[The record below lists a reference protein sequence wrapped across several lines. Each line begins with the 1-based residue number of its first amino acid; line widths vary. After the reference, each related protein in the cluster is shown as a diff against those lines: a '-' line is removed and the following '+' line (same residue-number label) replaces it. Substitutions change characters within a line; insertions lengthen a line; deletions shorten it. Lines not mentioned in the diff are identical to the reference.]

1 MMNKN
6 IPKYSLIIVFLI
18 ALYNLLSHSYFQ
30 LKYGNGFFFDIR
42 IATIIIVA
50 YLAFLVTKT
59 DIFFNLK
66 LKKVLVIGLLYGL
79 IVGSIDDFSY
89 LLNDLIF
96 FRRMEFESHY
106 VYQVICT
113 ILFTFCSVIL
123 ISKIRKT
130 KYSFKELLICLICFV
145 IVCSVFHYIYRLIS
159 SLFDPNDGIVGVGV
173 HSPLPF
179 YNPFISYFSFK
190 NMNLG
195 SILFFMISSPAIS
208 LLFVIYVYS
217 SYVLFLNYNKKGFYS
232 LIPIKKD
239 LVFLK
244 ISKKPT
250 WWLIFLLIPFVRII
264 PKYFIHLELAKQHNK
279 EASYALGMT
288 LIPWFFY
295 GKLILNTKTTE

>member
-1 MMNKN
+1 MTYKN
-6 IPKYSLIIVFLI
+6 IPKYSLAIIFLI
-18 ALYNLLSHSYFQ
+18 ALYNWVLPNYLLIRA
-30 LKYGNGFFFDIR
+30 GGRFFFDTRMIS
-42 IATIIIVA
+42 IIVVA
-50 YLAFLVTKT
+50 YLAFFVTKT

-79 IVGSIDDFSY
+79 IVGPIGDFSY

-96 FRRMEFESHY
+96 FRRMEFESY
-106 VYQVICT
+106 YMYQVICT
-113 ILFTFCSVIL
+113 ILFTFCSIIL

-130 KYSFKELLICLICFV
+130 KYSFKELLICLICFA
-145 IVCSVFHYIYRLIS
+145 IVCNVFHYIYIIIT
-159 SLFDPNDGIVGVGV
+159 SLFDSNDGMVGVGA
-173 HSPLPF
+173 HSLLPF
-179 YNPFISYFSFK
+179 YTPFISYFSFK

-195 SILFFMISSPAIS
+195 SFLFFMISSPAIS
-208 LLFVIYVYS
+208 LLFVIYFYS
-217 SYVLFLNYNKKGFYS
+217 SYVLFLNYNKKGLYS

-250 WWLIFLLIPFVRII
+250 WWIIFLLIPFVRII
-264 PKYFIHLELAKQHNK
+264 PKYFINLELAKQHNK